1 MRITADLISKCAAYL
16 MSDLSHLSKMRTNSG
31 LIEPSNLV
39 YSNKLA
45 SSVAD
50 EDDDGRNIDVYE
62 DSDSV
67 I

>member
-1 MRITADLISKCAAYL
+1 
-16 MSDLSHLSKMRTNSG
+16 MSDLSHLSKMRNNSG
-31 LIEPSNLV
+31 LIEPTNLV